1 MALRLGAKMCHE
13 YNCVCGTLVDEYG
26 RHGICCKKSPGRF
39 FRHKVMNGTIHR
51 TLQSAN
57 VPATLEPLGL
67 FRDDGKRLDGMTLIP
82 WKRNSCMVWDATC
95 VDTLAASYIN
105 KTKIKAGSAAE
116 KAALKKH
123 NLYKAVKER
132 NYMLIPFAVETLGP
146 WGKEALQF
154 TDELGKMLI
163 AITGEVRAKEFFK
176 KNISL
181 AIQRGNAAS
190 IMGSFDTSRKLDDV
204 FYIL

>member
-1 MALRLGAKMCHE
+1 
-13 YNCVCGTLVDEYG
+13 
-26 RHGICCKKSPGRF
+26 
-39 FRHKVMNGTIHR
+39 
-51 TLQSAN
+51 
-57 VPATLEPLGL
+57 
-67 FRDDGKRLDGMTLIP
+67 
-82 WKRNSCMVWDATC
+82 MVWDATC

-163 AITGEVRAKEFFK
+163 AITGEVLAKEFFK